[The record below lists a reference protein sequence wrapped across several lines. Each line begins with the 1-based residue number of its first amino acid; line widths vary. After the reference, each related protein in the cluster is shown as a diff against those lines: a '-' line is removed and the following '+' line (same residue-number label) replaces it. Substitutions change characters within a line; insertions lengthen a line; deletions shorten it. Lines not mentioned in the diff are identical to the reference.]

1 MSPDCTGRAVV
12 TLPPNAPTTT
22 NPVTVDAVWVDDRN
36 GVLLI
41 QIDPGTFIA
50 GEAKRVRSLP

>member
-1 MSPDCTGRAVV
+1 
-12 TLPPNAPTTT
+12 
-22 NPVTVDAVWVDDRN
+22 VWVDERN
-36 GVLLI
+36 SVLLI